1 MGEKVSSSLNYVNE
15 MMDHLQGKITD
26 TSAFTEGKHDVE
38 SVDKASQ
45 LYAKTNQI
53 MKAYTAAHEE
63 LMKKLNHEANSIR
76 LVAQQYYALDQQ
88 LQEGAEQL

>member
-15 MMDHLQGKITD
+15 MMDHLQGRITD

-53 MKAYTAAHEE
+53 MKAYTAAQEE
-63 LMKKLNHEANSIR
+63 LMRKLNHEANSIR
-76 LVAQQYYALDQQ
+76 LVAQQYYTLDQQ
-88 LQEGAEQL
+88 LQDGAEQL